1 MHDSWILCLIN
12 YTFVQLIITL
22 DGTFVILLDEF
33 FHGFHVAD
41 VSVENSKDSIWYSH
55 FFMSFL
61 KKVWPSILSLSDLS
75 KSIRWNNFTMLSKV
89 YSNRLKVSKGK
100 AVWIFR
106 AFFSVLITKCH
117 MQISNLSEAITF
129 QVEYEIVWN
138 FVTLWLFFQK
148 LGFLIFTRVNHVLW
162 WEIFYKMF
170 IPAYEINI
178 TI

>member
-1 MHDSWILCLIN
+1 M
-12 YTFVQLIITL
+12 
-22 DGTFVILLDEF
+22 ILLHKI
-33 FHGFHVAD
+33 FHNFHIAD
-41 VSVENSKDSIWYSH
+41 ISVENTKNSSRDPH

-61 KKVWPSILSLSDLS
+61 KKVWPSILCFSDLR
-75 KSIRWNNFTMLSKV
+75 KSIRWDNFSVLSKV
-89 YSNRLKVSKGK
+89 YSNRLKVSKRK

-117 MQISNLSEAITF
+117 MQISYFPEAITF

-162 WEIFYKMF
+162 
-170 IPAYEINI
+170 
-178 TI
+178 